1 MKAIA
6 LFISLTIS
14 ISCSFSGNKQFS
26 GVFNDISPDELKIMY
41 SCKNA
46 VNEAYSDGAIYVY
59 DILSNKKIEI
69 AKIKNLDYNLKS
81 YFITNDTIL
90 IVTDNKISLYDI
102 KAKKEIQ
109 IIAQYR
115 NTEYIVSSKKEDDRF
130 YFTVIDNNNS
140 KLKLINLKI
149 ENFEIEKIQSVNI
162 NIIPTDIFFEF
173 FVVQSDI
180 YYLDNGDLKKLKNN
194 QSELISKDIL
204 FNDEYGNYIIASTKN
219 TICFIKKNQLI
230 IKSLSDNS
238 LKTINIPS
246 LIDSN
251 AWIETLRS
259 SKNQFILFTGSNS
272 FIINDNA
279 TYIKSSFQKIYN
291 KNNILIKKT
300 GTYKFELS
308 YNSI

>member
-162 NIIPTDIFFEF
+162 NIIPTDNFFEF

-251 AWIETLRS
+251 AWIETIRS
-259 SKNQFILFTGSNS
+259 SKNQFILYTGSKS